1 MHLSRRG
8 VVRSVIAMANVSSGR
23 IRVRSGKVAILSF
36 EGVRKAFGGVSAL
49 DGISIDVHPG
59 EVVCLIGPSGSGKS
73 TLLRCANALEIP
85 DAGRVVFGGREVNA
99 AAKDVRDI
107 RRRMGMVFQNFELF
121 PHLNALANVAIGPI
135 TVLRKDRNEANKL
148 AMLLMGKVGLADHA
162 AKYPAQLSGGQQ
174 QRVAIARALAMNPAL
189 MLFDEPTSALDPETI
204 GEVLN
209 VMKQLADEGMT
220 MVVVTHEMGFA
231 RRVADWVVVFDH
243 GRVIEE
249 GLPEQIFDAP
259 TVRRTRDFLSHLG
272 WHEDDAADTGHK
284 PEGKLKS

>member
-1 MHLSRRG
+1 MSEKQTRARALL
-8 VVRSVIAMANVSSGR
+8 
-23 IRVRSGKVAILSF
+23 GKPPILAF
-36 EGVRKAFGGVSAL
+36 QGIRKAFGGVSAL
-49 DGISIDVHPG
+49 DGITIDIHAS

-85 DAGRVVFGGREVNA
+85 DAGQVIFDGRRVSA

-135 TVLRKDRNEANKL
+135 TVLGHDRHQASQQ
-148 AMLLMGKVGLADHA
+148 AMQLMGKVGLAEHA
-162 AKYPAQLSGGQQ
+162 GKYPSQLSGGQQ
-174 QRVAIARALAMNPAL
+174 QRVAIARALAMNPTL

-204 GEVLN
+204 GEVLS

-220 MVVVTHEMGFA
+220 MVVVTHEMAFA
-231 RRVADWVVVFDH
+231 RRVADWVVVFDR

-249 GLPEQIFDAP
+249 GPPKQIFDAP
-259 TVRRTRDFLSHLG
+259 AVRRTRDFL
-272 WHEDDAADTGHK
+272 
-284 PEGKLKS
+284 